1 MVVVEAMDAV
11 GACARGGGGGVV
23 DLGVE
28 ASATGPS

>member
-11 GACARGGGGGVV
+11 GACARGGGGVV